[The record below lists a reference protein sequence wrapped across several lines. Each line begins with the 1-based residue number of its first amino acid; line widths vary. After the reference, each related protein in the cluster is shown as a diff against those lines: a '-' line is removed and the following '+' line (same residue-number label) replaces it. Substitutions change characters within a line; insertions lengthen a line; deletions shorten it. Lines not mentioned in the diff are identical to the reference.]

1 MIEGNTLQKI
11 KKAASVVRETYE
23 RFRENPPPSL
33 APELGELINEIGH
46 LAAGVE
52 ELAGSPVKI
61 GVVGEF
67 NAGKTL
73 LLGSLI
79 GYADALPVS
88 DLPTTGNVTALEF
101 TLVDD
106 LATTELGPFEIEY
119 LDDAGVD
126 DCLRWVLEQARVRAD
141 TASLRSELQE
151 QLRSLDR
158 RDLAGLERWC
168 HEAWAAT
175 NNPNLRYLI
184 RELVSFIRGYARC
197 GPGMCTWS
205 QRYTVEA
212 AKARQGLTLEAPPRN
227 IQGLGFDDLPPAP
240 PAIST
245 PPDPGSITAD
255 QIRASFP
262 LIRRIRVKVRLSK
275 KIWDFSGL
283 AADNQFVL
291 LDFPGLGA
299 ATSSARDM
307 YLCWHELAEVQ
318 TILILLNGDRP
329 GGAEG
334 ANLYDMMQSN
344 RPGEDIRDTILVGVG
359 RFDKLPLDLKILQD
373 LAGSAQEQAGLDSF
387 FEEEESLPQQSV
399 TEKMVLEQLP
409 ILKTC
414 IAGAEALPAY
424 QHMDRIILLSPLLHL
439 KRLGQDNPTIQVC
452 SPEFLPRL
460 QDEGAEKAVVR
471 RKLWETL
478 SRKLEAQERKEEK
491 ARKKE
496 EAEGKKQ
503 GSAIDRAGLTRWLA
517 DFSADGG
524 VSRLRQ
530 LIQSHVQE
538 HGLDQLYGAVVKKAV
553 QLKEK
558 LKLLRGQLMPPD
570 SNPKDHRTPEDRLE
584 GARKRFSRLAE
595 VYQNLSRRMVQA
607 PALSVERNG
616 RPVSVNDIIREE
628 VIFRVYEWSQW
639 NTLLQASENDY
650 ITDQGALI
658 PPFPDEEEDEGEAE
672 VFPMR
677 SEDFLGVFEQTV
689 QELEAFTRAQ
699 VAAGVDYFLS
709 KLADEVVV
717 ESQELGQ
724 VLQNQQL
731 TKQIQALKLGPRGK
745 GLVGALRVA
754 IDPKRLKAGIF
765 PEGDPAKLEIPLKP
779 NPNLLFPLARSTRE
793 NLRLGQVF
801 AWNKK
806 LQEAPEA
813 CRPERH
819 QAHQAQVLRLRKE
832 FVTTLSQEMA
842 QLLSVAT
849 QLINEKLKELLKE
862 LNKQLSLVASNDVVL
877 DTLLRDQPT
886 QEDQTPATDPLAI
899 VRQMAVVELPI

>member
-205 QRYTVEA
+205 QRLHGGGG
-212 AKARQGLTLEAPPRN
+212 QGPPG
-227 IQGLGFDDLPPAP
+227 I
-240 PAIST
+240 
-245 PPDPGSITAD
+245 DPGGAR
-255 QIRASFP
+255 RATSRAWALTICPRRRRPSLPLPIPGASPPTRSVPRFP
-262 LIRRIRVKVRLSK
+262 SSGGIRVKVRLSK

-299 ATSSARDM
+299 ATSSASG
-307 YLCWHELAEVQ
+307 HVPVLARVGGSPR

-329 GGAEG
+329 GEPRG

-344 RPGEDIRDTILVGVG
+344 RPGEGHSLARILVGVG

-409 ILKTC
+409 ILKTS
-414 IAGAEALPAY
+414 
-424 QHMDRIILLSPLLHL
+424 SP
-439 KRLGQDNPTIQVC
+439 G
-452 SPEFLPRL
+452 PRL
-460 QDEGAEKAVVR
+460 
-471 RKLWETL
+471 
-478 SRKLEAQERKEEK
+478 
-491 ARKKE
+491 
-496 EAEGKKQ
+496 
-503 GSAIDRAGLTRWLA
+503 
-517 DFSADGG
+517 
-524 VSRLRQ
+524 
-530 LIQSHVQE
+530 
-538 HGLDQLYGAVVKKAV
+538 
-553 QLKEK
+553 
-558 LKLLRGQLMPPD
+558 
-570 SNPKDHRTPEDRLE
+570 
-584 GARKRFSRLAE
+584 
-595 VYQNLSRRMVQA
+595 
-607 PALSVERNG
+607 
-616 RPVSVNDIIREE
+616 
-628 VIFRVYEWSQW
+628 
-639 NTLLQASENDY
+639 
-650 ITDQGALI
+650 
-658 PPFPDEEEDEGEAE
+658 
-672 VFPMR
+672 
-677 SEDFLGVFEQTV
+677 
-689 QELEAFTRAQ
+689 
-699 VAAGVDYFLS
+699 
-709 KLADEVVV
+709 
-717 ESQELGQ
+717 
-724 VLQNQQL
+724 
-731 TKQIQALKLGPRGK
+731 
-745 GLVGALRVA
+745 
-754 IDPKRLKAGIF
+754 
-765 PEGDPAKLEIPLKP
+765 
-779 NPNLLFPLARSTRE
+779 
-793 NLRLGQVF
+793 
-801 AWNKK
+801 
-806 LQEAPEA
+806 
-813 CRPERH
+813 CRPISTWT
-819 QAHQAQVLRLRKE
+819 AL
-832 FVTTLSQEMA
+832 FCCPPSCT
-842 QLLSVAT
+842 
-849 QLINEKLKELLKE
+849 
-862 LNKQLSLVASNDVVL
+862 
-877 DTLLRDQPT
+877 
-886 QEDQTPATDPLAI
+886 
-899 VRQMAVVELPI
+899 